1 MEPSEESAKP
11 LPGCSSPHG
20 ILGLAQ
26 LCMLLKGMHS
36 SGSQQLAVAS
46 SYKHA

>member
-20 ILGLAQ
+20 ILGLAL